1 MVLPLGSTS
10 CSEPDEP
17 GPGGGGEGT
26 IAFTDPSAR
35 EAVTTLTIKEFEVWA
50 FTGPWNTA
58 IMRGVDVRRT
68 GLNSW
73 TYSPVTKWPEN
84 PVDFYA
90 VSPVGMKVDINIP
103 HSRWI
108 DFPMDNGKTDLL
120 VAVKMGA
127 VQSDGHIRLN
137 FCHTLARVTASIS
150 TTLSD
155 TIVRV
160 KRIAVRDVAD
170 NGKYFIPMKTTVK
183 DEPADEISDAWEI
196 HNMNATRYD
205 LFATERATELLT
217 LSSEP
222 FSVSGMAEFF
232 LPVKFNP
239 LTTDGGYLHGSSI
252 EVAYQL
258 YDRKTGRKIWPIGT
272 TDKNLFVSDL
282 EGWGAARFPLL
293 NNTPEGRWYAG
304 REYHYDISI
313 KGPASLNLSRSSA
326 EEGNSIETTV
336 GRLECV

>member
-17 GPGGGGEGT
+17 GPGGGGEDT
-26 IAFTDPSAR
+26 IAFTNPSGR
-35 EAVTTLTIKEFEVWA
+35 EAVTTLSIKEFEVWA
-50 FTGPWNTA
+50 FTEPWNTA

-90 VSPVGMKVDINIP
+90 VSPMGMKVDINIP
-103 HSRWI
+103 HSRKI
-108 DFPMDNGKTDLL
+108 VFPMGDGKTDLL

-160 KRIAVRDVAD
+160 KRIAVMDVGNQGD
-170 NGKYFIPMKTTVK
+170 YTIPLKTTVK
-183 DEPADEISDAWEI
+183 DEPADEISDAWEVY
-196 HNMNATRYD
+196 NMSATRYD

-217 LSSEP
+217 LSSDP
-222 FSVSGMAEFF
+222 FSISGMAEFF
-232 LPVKFNP
+232 IPVMFNP

-258 YDRKTGRKIWPIGT
+258 YSRATGHKIWPT
-272 TDKNLFVSDL
+272 EDTDKNLLVQNM

-336 GRLECV
+336 GRY

>member
-17 GPGGGGEGT
+17 GPGEGGEGT

-160 KRIAVRDVAD
+160 KRIAVRDVSD
-170 NGKYFIPMKTTVK
+170 HGRYSIPFKTTVK
-183 DEPADEISDAWEI
+183 DEPPEEVTAAWTVY
-196 HNMNATRYD
+196 NNNNTRYD
-205 LFATERATELLT
+205 ILPSGEGDDYIT
-217 LSSEP
+217 LDAEP
-222 FSVSGMAEFF
+222 IFPKGGAEFF
-232 LPVKFNP
+232 IPYEFKPFSIEQYIN
-239 LTTDGGYLHGSSI
+239 GSLI

-336 GRLECV
+336 GRY